1 MLDSRIHVYKKSI
14 LNSIYKIN
22 SSGILVYQDTS
33 IVSSAT
39 HAAFEISANQLG
51 RFPVIIT
58 RGSCSWRL
66 ALAVNLELRNSMYG
80 STGFTGHGTYN
91 NKIQQ

>member
-1 MLDSRIHVYKKSI
+1 MLDSKIYKKYI

-22 SSGILVYQDTS
+22 SSGILLHVNS
-33 IVSSAT
+33 T